1 MPGNPSLRDG
11 HVDVLLT
18 NISVAYIQDAKNFVA
33 GQVFPAV
40 PVEHASDL
48 YLKYTKSEFFRDN
61 VRARPFGGESDVIG
75 FNLTT
80 ATYFCEEQAVSAM
93 LDDRER
99 ANATPPYDPERGK
112 TMLLTQQHL
121 IHRDID
127 WARKFFTT
135 GVWTGGTGL
144 NSGAAGADYT
154 GSASS
159 NSGSNGFLQ
168 FDQAASTPVELV
180 DQVREQVVSVTG
192 YMPNT
197 IVMGARVFRALKNHP
212 EILDRIKYTQRGLVT
227 EELLAALLGVDKVIV
242 PRAIKN
248 TAKENAADSMS
259 FISSPTSMLLAY
271 TAGAPGLEQASAGYI
286 FSWTGLLGDAAF
298 NAGVWRGRDER
309 KHSDWFEVRMAYD
322 CEVVASDVA
331 VFFTSCVA

>member
-1 MPGNPSLRDG
+1 MPGGPTVRDG

-18 NISVAYIQDAKNFVA
+18 NISVAYMQDAKNFIA
-33 GQVFPAV
+33 DQVFPVV

-48 YLKYTKSEFFRDN
+48 YLKYNKSEFFRDN
-61 VRARPFGGESDVIG
+61 VQARPYGGESAVIG
-75 FNLTT
+75 FDVST
-80 ATYFCEEQAVSAM
+80 ATYYCEEQAVSAM

-112 TMLLTQQHL
+112 VMLLTANQL
-121 IHRDID
+121 VHRDID
-127 WARKFFTT
+127 WARKYFTT
-135 GVWTGGTGL
+135 SVWTGGTGL

-154 GSASS
+154 GSATS
-159 NSGSNGFLQ
+159 NTGSNGFLQ

-180 DQVREQVVSVTG
+180 DQVKEQVVSVTG
-192 YMPNT
+192 YMPNV

-212 EILDRIKYTQRGLVT
+212 EVLDRIKYTQRGLVT
-227 EELLAALLGVDKVIV
+227 EELLAALLGVDKVLV

-248 TAKENAADSMS
+248 TAKEGATDSMS
-259 FISSPTSMLLAY
+259 FIHSPTSMLLAY
-271 TAGAPGLEQASAGYI
+271 AAGSPGLEQASAGYI

-298 NAGVWRGRDER
+298 NSGVWRGRDER

-322 CEVVASDVA
+322 AEVVASDVA
-331 VFFTSCVA
+331 VFFTGVVA